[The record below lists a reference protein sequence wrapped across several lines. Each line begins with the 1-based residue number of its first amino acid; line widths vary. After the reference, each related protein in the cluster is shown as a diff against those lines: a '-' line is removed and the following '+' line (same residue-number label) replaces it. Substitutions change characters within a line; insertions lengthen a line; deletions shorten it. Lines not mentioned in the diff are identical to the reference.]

1 MNVGL
6 DTSVVLRLLTGEPA
20 DLAEKVL
27 ARVMAVISAGGRC
40 TVNDLVVSEAY
51 FGLQHHYG
59 MPKAAALAA
68 LADMSQ
74 APGFS
79 FSPSATS
86 LLQMAG
92 LARSNPGF
100 IDRLI
105 HADYR
110 HAASGMLT
118 CERAASRLSHVE
130 VISP

>member
-20 DLAEKVL
+20 DLAEKAL
-27 ARVMAVISAGGRC
+27 ARVMAVTRTGGRC
-40 TVNDLVVSEAY
+40 MVNDLVVSEAY

-59 MPKAAALAA
+59 MPKAAVLAA

-74 APGFS
+74 APGFA

-86 LLQMAG
+86 LLQTAD
-92 LARSNPGF
+92 LERSNPGF

-110 HAASGMLT
+110 QAASGMLT
-118 CERAASRLSHVE
+118 CERAASKLGHVE
-130 VISP
+130 VIFL